1 MRLKLDLAELMSE
14 FPTSE
19 LDEDSGGESMFID
32 EDNRDEFLDEMAE
45 WFRGRVDAELGEIQY
60 GGNDDDY

>member
-19 LDEDSGGESMFID
+19 LDEDGDGKAILID

-60 GGNDDDY
+60 GSSDDY